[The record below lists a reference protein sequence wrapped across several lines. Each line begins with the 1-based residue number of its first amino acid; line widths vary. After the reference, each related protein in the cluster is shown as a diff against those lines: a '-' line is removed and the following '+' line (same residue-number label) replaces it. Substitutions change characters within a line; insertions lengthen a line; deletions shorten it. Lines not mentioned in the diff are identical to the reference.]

1 MRERRRCPECGF
13 PVALIMFLR
22 PLTHRV
28 RCLCRLL
35 RLKAEPLVALFVRI
49 RADELDVVAAWLAY
63 TTLLSLVPL
72 VALVLVIASYAPW
85 FADVHAAFD
94 QLLVKY
100 LLPEKAGTLI
110 ANYTLSFSSNATRF
124 TLAGVAFLL
133 VVVWAMLWAIE
144 QAFNRVWRLT
154 PDRRFVHRLGHYL
167 LLLLIVPVVLGMG
180 FAGLMWAL
188 SQSLGF
194 FNEPQW
200 VRHAASGMVGTGT
213 LVIFLAWLNYVL
225 PNCRVEISR
234 ALVGGL
240 FSALGIALLQWG
252 FGVYL
257 QKFSSYAAI
266 YGPFSVLPVFLL
278 WLYLCWL
285 MVLLGCV
292 VTAELS
298 ATSGRRCAIG

>member
-1 MRERRRCPECGF
+1 MFQNVLTYRLRL
-13 PVALIMFLR
+13 AL
-22 PLTHRV
+22 
-28 RCLCRLL
+28 RLL
-35 RLKAEPLVALFVRI
+35 RLKIQPISALVVRI
-49 RADELDVVAAWLAY
+49 RADELDVMAAWLAY

-72 VALVLVIASYAPW
+72 VALVLVIAAYIPG
-85 FADVHAAFD
+85 FAEVHAAFD

-110 ANYTLSFSSNATRF
+110 ANYTLTFSTNATRF
-124 TLAGVAFLL
+124 TVVGIAFLL
-133 VVVWAMLWAIE
+133 VVVWAMFWAIE

-188 SQSLGF
+188 STSLGF

-200 VRHAASGMVGTGT
+200 LRRSASGLVGMST
-213 LVIFLAWLNYVL
+213 LTAFMAWLNFVL
-225 PNCRVEISR
+225 PNCRVRIKH
-234 ALVGGL
+234 ALIGGL
-240 FSALGIALLQWG
+240 FGAIGIASLQWG
-252 FGVYL
+252 FGLYL
-257 QKFSSYAAI
+257 KIFSTYTTI
-266 YGPFSVLPVFLL
+266 YGPFAILPVFLL

-298 ATSGRRCAIG
+298 ESSGRRLALGSRTF

>member
-1 MRERRRCPECGF
+1 MSLSLLTRRISLAF
-13 PVALIMFLR
+13 
-22 PLTHRV
+22 
-28 RCLCRLL
+28 RLL
-35 RLKAEPLVALFVRI
+35 QLKARPEIALLRRI

-72 VALVLVIASYAPW
+72 VALVLVIANYVPG
-85 FADVHAAFD
+85 FAEVHAAFD
-94 QLLVKY
+94 RLLVTY

-110 ANYTLSFSSNATRF
+110 ANYTLTFSANATRF
-124 TLAGVAFLL
+124 TIAGVGFLL
-133 VVVWAMLWAIE
+133 VVVWAMFWAIE
-144 QAFNRVWRLT
+144 QAFNRIWHLA
-154 PDRRFVHRLGHYL
+154 PDRRFIHRLGHYL

-180 FAGLMWAL
+180 FAGVMWAI
-188 SQSLGF
+188 SMSLGF

-200 VRHAASGMVGTGT
+200 LRRFASGTVATGT
-213 LVIFLAWLNYVL
+213 LTAFMAWLNYVL
-225 PNCRVEISR
+225 PNCRVRIR
-234 ALVGGL
+234 HALIGGA
-240 FSALGIALLQWG
+240 FGAIGIALLQWG

-257 QKFSSYAAI
+257 LKFSSFAAI

-298 ATSGRRCAIG
+298 ESSGRRMRLNYSDF

>member
-1 MRERRRCPECGF
+1 MI
-13 PVALIMFLR
+13 A
-22 PLTHRV
+22 
-28 RCLCRLL
+28 LL
-35 RLKAEPLVALFVRI
+35 RRI

-72 VALVLVIASYAPW
+72 VALVLVIANYVPG
-85 FADVHAAFD
+85 FAEVHAAFD
-94 QLLVKY
+94 RLLVTY

-110 ANYTLSFSSNATRF
+110 ANYTLTFSANATRF
-124 TLAGVAFLL
+124 TIAGVGFLL
-133 VVVWAMLWAIE
+133 VVVWAMFWAIE
-144 QAFNRVWRLT
+144 QAFNRIWHLA
-154 PDRRFVHRLGHYL
+154 PDRRFLHRLGHYL

-180 FAGLMWAL
+180 FAGVMWAI
-188 SQSLGF
+188 SMSLGF

-200 VRHAASGMVGTGT
+200 LRRFASGTVATGT
-213 LVIFLAWLNYVL
+213 LTAFMAWLNYVL
-225 PNCRVEISR
+225 PNCRVRIR
-234 ALVGGL
+234 HALIGGA
-240 FSALGIALLQWG
+240 FGAIGIALLQWG

-257 QKFSSYAAI
+257 LKFSSFAAI

-298 ATSGRRCAIG
+298 ESSGRRTRLNYSDF

>member
-1 MRERRRCPECGF
+1 MSLQF
-13 PVALIMFLR
+13 I
-22 PLTHRV
+22 THRA
-28 RCLCRLL
+28 RILFRLV
-35 RLKAEPLVALFVRI
+35 RLKAEPLIALLVRI

-72 VALVLVIASYAPW
+72 VALVLVIATYVPG
-85 FADVHAAFD
+85 FAEVHAAFD

-110 ANYTLSFSSNATRF
+110 ANYTLGFSANATRF
-124 TLAGVAFLL
+124 TVVGVGFLL

-154 PDRRFVHRLGHYL
+154 PDRRFMHRLSHYL

-194 FNEPQW
+194 FNEPRW
-200 VRHAASGMVGTGT
+200 VRQAASGAVGTGT
-213 LVIFLAWLNYVL
+213 LVVFLAWLNYVL
-225 PNCRVEISR
+225 PNCRVEIRR
-234 ALVGGL
+234 ALMGGL

-298 ATSGRRCAIG
+298 DFSQRRIHVGGAGF